1 MRSNKFIVV
10 SGGSGS
16 IGREIVKFLIKKKY
30 KIINIDKSKLNLRNV
45 NNIICDLDDIDRL
58 KEKIKILEN
67 KNFKK
72 IFAFIHCAGTTI
84 PGKSIDYN
92 LNDWVKTLNVN
103 LTSAFLI
110 SQKVAK
116 IIRKSNINGSII
128 NITSI
133 SANLAIPDSSAY
145 NVSKAGLKQ
154 LTKSLALDFAKYK
167 IRVNCL
173 SPGYTKSK
181 MTKKS
186 WKSKKLRKK
195 RDNRMILNRWAEANE
210 YNQAILFM
218 LENSQSGYMTGSE
231 ILIDGGWSA
240 KGL

>member
-45 NNIICDLDDIDRL
+45 NNIICDLDDIDLL

-116 IIRKSNINGSII
+116 
-128 NITSI
+128 
-133 SANLAIPDSSAY
+133 
-145 NVSKAGLKQ
+145 
-154 LTKSLALDFAKYK
+154 
-167 IRVNCL
+167 
-173 SPGYTKSK
+173 
-181 MTKKS
+181 
-186 WKSKKLRKK
+186 
-195 RDNRMILNRWAEANE
+195 
-210 YNQAILFM
+210 
-218 LENSQSGYMTGSE
+218 
-231 ILIDGGWSA
+231 
-240 KGL
+240 

>member
-1 MRSNKFIVV
+1 MKNNKFIVLT
-10 SGGSGS
+10 GGSGS
-16 IGREIVKFLIKKKY
+16 IGKEIVKFLKKKKY
-30 KIINIDKSKLNLRNV
+30 KIINIDRSKLNLKSV
-45 NNIICDLDDIDRL
+45 DNIICDLNDIDLL
-58 KEKIKILEN
+58 KEKLKILEN

-84 PGKSIDYN
+84 PGKSIDYD
-92 LNDWVKTLNVN
+92 LGDWTTTLNVN

-110 SQKVAK
+110 SQKIVK
-116 IIRKSNINGSII
+116 IMRKSNISGSII

-167 IRVNCL
+167 VRVNCL

-181 MTKKS
+181 MTRKS
-186 WKSKKLRKK
+186 WKNKNLRRK
-195 RDNRMILNRWAEANE
+195 RDNRMILNRWAKAND

-218 LENSQSGYMTGSE
+218 LENSQSSYMTG
-231 ILIDGGWSA
+231 A
-240 KGL
+240 KF

>member
-16 IGREIVKFLIKKKY
+16 IGREIVKFLLKKKY

-45 NNIICDLDDIDRL
+45 NNIICDLDDIDLL

-110 SQKVAK
+110 SQKIAK

-186 WKSKKLRKK
+186 WKNKNLRRK
-195 RDNRMILNRWAEANE
+195 RDNRMILNRWAEAND